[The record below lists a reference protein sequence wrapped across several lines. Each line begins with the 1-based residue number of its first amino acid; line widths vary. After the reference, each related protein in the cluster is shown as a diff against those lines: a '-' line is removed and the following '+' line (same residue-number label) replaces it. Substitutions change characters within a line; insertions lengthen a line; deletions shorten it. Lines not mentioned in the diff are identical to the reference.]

1 MNRNTSPDGGDL
13 LGGDLSGVGH
23 LGLRGSLGAR
33 RWLRR
38 SAGAGKSLDQ
48 GVTAPSSAPRHEPAR
63 HSPPSQ
69 LCRPSFTFASASVS
83 APAAAGARR
92 AARGRAALRDPGG
105 GGGLALGPFLVL
117 LRAPAAFDVSA
128 TARPRG
134 PWRPPLLPTAP
145 PALRHTALP
154 LNPPTVGVGQRRG
167 EPEKGRKG
175 AASPSGQRGSRKR
188 NFSLPPPACGP
199 QPAPPHADGNCT

>member
-1 MNRNTSPDGGDL
+1 MICRGWGTWDFGEAWEPGG
-13 LGGDLSGVGH
+13 GSVGQQEQENPWIK
-23 LGLRGSLGAR
+23 GSQLH
-33 RWLRR
+33 
-38 SAGAGKSLDQ
+38 
-48 GVTAPSSAPRHEPAR
+48 PPPPRHEPAR

-128 TARPRG
+128 AARPRG
-134 PWRPPLLPTAP
+134 PWRPPLLPPAP

-199 QPAPPHADGNCT
+199 QPALPHADGNCT